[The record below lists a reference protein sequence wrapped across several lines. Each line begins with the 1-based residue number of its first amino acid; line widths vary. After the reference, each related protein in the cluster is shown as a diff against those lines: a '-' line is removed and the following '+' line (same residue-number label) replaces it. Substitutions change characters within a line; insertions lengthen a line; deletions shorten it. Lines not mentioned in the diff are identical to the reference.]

1 MMSVALW
8 LEKVREWDVAGFY
21 LINGSFRNRAFDV
34 LMPFITDMWKFILP
48 LSLLFLYVLIFRPN
62 RDRILV
68 VSALAVFLLADAM
81 TPFVKSLFQRI
92 RPCHVLQQ
100 VYLAKGE
107 TCTGS
112 FSLPSTHA
120 SNMFAIASVFSYNS
134 KWLAIPCFVVAAL
147 VGYSRIYVGA
157 HYPTDVLAGVVW
169 GMLVGFPAA
178 IAADRLTRI
187 GHHNDLCQKVEGKD
201 RPVSHTRPSQPHEPP
216 G

>member
-1 MMSVALW
+1 MSAALW

-21 LINGSFRNRAFDV
+21 LINGSFRNRIFDF
-34 LMPFITDMWKFILP
+34 LMPFITDMWKFVLP
-48 LSLLFLYVLIFRPN
+48 LSLLFLYVLIFRPK

-68 VSALAVFLLADAM
+68 ISALAVFLLTDGM

-100 VYLAKGE
+100 IYVAKGVI
-107 TCTGS
+107 CTGS

-134 KWLAIPCFVVAAL
+134 KWLAILYFAIAAL

-178 IAADRLTRI
+178 IAINRLTRI
-187 GHHNDLCQKVEGKD
+187 GQHNDLRPKVEGKD
-201 RPVSHTRPSQPHEPP
+201 RPVSHTRPSQPHKPP